1 MSRMTQTENLIE
13 QVQDLKLTDEIFN
26 LLREKRFDD
35 VKVYI
40 NENKLKQVDC
50 VDEHGTTPLQ
60 YAAFRGFYEL
70 CELLLDKGADVNAK
84 THDQGYSALM
94 FAAISNH
101 KTVVQLLLEH
111 GADVDYKNTIGR
123 TAAQMASFVNSNE
136 CVDLINSFIS
146 KKDLEYFTETHSINE
161 TQPLLS
167 KGECLDEIHRLLI
180 SSIYY
185 SPIRIVKA
193 IRFAKNNVLLENMD
207 AIIKFLDA
215 FSIKAFKDE
224 ANQCPNDVL
233 SFKLHYFKY
242 IFEFLRTQRQK
253 LALKEQNKE
262 ELDKKLV
269 DSVIKMFLTEDTV
282 EAKIENENK
291 ISKTKARIFEEKF
304 LRESIRQYPYKECA
318 LVRQLVTI
326 LARVQIGSNPSAL
339 YVITSCLNGQRF
351 NEMPTSSNDDEETE
365 STNKKTNP
373 LECKTCSEK
382 SFNVKVCT
390 HCKQVA
396 YCDQFCQRLH
406 WPIHKTQS

>member
-1 MSRMTQTENLIE
+1 MSQTENLIE
-13 QVQDLKLTDEIFN
+13 SVKDLNLTDEIFN
-26 LLREKRFDD
+26 LLKEKRLDD
-35 VKVYI
+35 VKTYI

-50 VDEHGTTPLQ
+50 IDEHGTTPLQ

-70 CELLLDKGADVNAK
+70 CELLLSKGADVNAK

-101 KTVVQLLLEH
+101 RKVVQLLLEH

-167 KGECLDEIHRLLI
+167 KGECLDELHHFLI
-180 SSIYY
+180 SSINY
-185 SPIRIVKA
+185 SPIRVVKA
-193 IRFAKNNVLLENMD
+193 IRFAKNNVLLENID
-207 AIIKFLDA
+207 AVIKVLDA
-215 FSIKAFKDE
+215 FCVKAFKDE
-224 ANQCPNDVL
+224 TNQCPNDVL
-233 SFKLHYFKY
+233 SFKLHFFKY
-242 IFEFLRTQRQK
+242 IFEFLRTQRNN
-253 LALKEQNKE
+253 LAKKTANRE
-262 ELDKKLV
+262 ELDKKCV
-269 DSVIKMFLTEDTV
+269 DSVIKMFLTEETV

-291 ISKTKARIFEEKF
+291 ISKKKARVFEEKF

-318 LVRQLVTI
+318 LVRQMVTI

-351 NEMPTSSNDDEETE
+351 NETPTTMIDGEESEEKT
-365 STNKKTNP
+365 KKTNP

-382 SFNVKVCT
+382 SSNVKLCT

-406 WPIHKTQS
+406 WPIHKTLS

>member
-1 MSRMTQTENLIE
+1 
-13 QVQDLKLTDEIFN
+13 
-26 LLREKRFDD
+26 
-35 VKVYI
+35 
-40 NENKLKQVDC
+40 
-50 VDEHGTTPLQ
+50 
-60 YAAFRGFYEL
+60 
-70 CELLLDKGADVNAK
+70 
-84 THDQGYSALM
+84 M

-101 KTVVQLLLEH
+101 RKVVQLLLEH

-167 KGECLDEIHRLLI
+167 KGECLDELHHFLI
-180 SSIYY
+180 SSINY
-185 SPIRIVKA
+185 SPIRVVKA
-193 IRFAKNNVLLENMD
+193 IRFAKNNVLLENID
-207 AIIKFLDA
+207 AVIKVLDA
-215 FSIKAFKDE
+215 FCVKAFKDE
-224 ANQCPNDVL
+224 TNQCPNDVL
-233 SFKLHYFKY
+233 SFKLHFFKY
-242 IFEFLRTQRQK
+242 IFEFLRTQRNN
-253 LALKEQNKE
+253 LAKKTANRE
-262 ELDKKLV
+262 ELDKKCV
-269 DSVIKMFLTEDTV
+269 DSVIKMFLTEETV

-291 ISKTKARIFEEKF
+291 ISKKKARVFEEKF

-318 LVRQLVTI
+318 LVRQMVTI

-351 NEMPTSSNDDEETE
+351 NETPTTMIDGEESEEKT
-365 STNKKTNP
+365 KKTNP

-382 SFNVKVCT
+382 SSNVKLCT

-406 WPIHKTQS
+406 WPIHKTLS